1 MVHRK
6 SWGRIVAIVILGL
19 AALCAPASSQQ
30 FSTPKNVSNNSDFS
44 FTPQLAVDLGGNI
57 YVVWEDDTDTNSNIL
72 FSRSTDGGTFSAPK
86 GVSNSAGFSFNPRIA
101 VDSGGTIN
109 VVWQDSPDFFRTS
122 NVFFSRSN
130 DGGNTFS
137 TPINLSQTI
146 VSAFYSVPQIAV
158 DTAGNI
164 SVVWESDTGNFA
176 IWFSGSSDGGTTFSG
191 PKMLSTN
198 TGGSIDPQ
206 IAVDKN
212 GNINVVWEDDI
223 AGHSDISFRRSIDG
237 GATFLPILM
246 PKNLSN
252 PDGSFI
258 ASSHSPRIAVDL
270 SGNINVVWAGTDP
283 IDFNADIFFSRSN
296 DNGENFSPPKN
307 LSKNTVLFGDSG
319 IPQIAVDLVGN
330 INVVWEAPDTNPDIF
345 FARSSDGGAN
355 FSTPPPKISN
365 GLGSSRNARLALDT
379 HGNID
384 VAWEDSTGNRDIFFT
399 RSTDSGTS
407 FPTIVNLS
415 NDSGLSLAAQMAADK
430 DGNLNVVW
438 QDNTP
443 GISQIFFSR
452 LPADAGANQPPTI
465 VTPPANQTVTAGQ
478 TATFSVTASGT
489 APLSYQWQKNGADI
503 NGATLASYTT
513 PVATAQDNDEQFRVV
528 VSNSVGSATS
538 SAATLTVDS
547 PPTIVTPP
555 ANQTVRAGQT
565 ATFSVTAS
573 GTAPLSYQWQKNGA
587 DINGATLASYTTPA
601 TAAQDNGA
609 EFRVVV
615 SNSAGKATS
624 NPATLTVSPP
634 ECSPTSRVSLSPDTL
649 WSPNH
654 KLVQITATLE
664 TSDGCDANP
673 AVTLESITSN
683 EPDNGLGDGDEPNDI
698 QAVGGGPIPFGTY
711 VRSFLLRA
719 ERSGMRA
726 GRVYTV
732 NYMVRNAS
740 GNKSLASAQVSVG
753 SQATEASPNRSGRKK

>member
-30 FSTPKNVSNNSDFS
+30 FSTPKNVSNNSDYS
-44 FTPQLAVDLGGNI
+44 FTPQLAVDPSGNI

-72 FSRSTDGGTFSAPK
+72 FSRLTHGEATFSSPK
-86 GVSNSAGFSFNPRIA
+86 GVSNSAGLSFNPRIA
-101 VDSGGTIN
+101 VDTGGTIN
-109 VVWQDSPDFFRTS
+109 VVWQDTSDFFRTS
-122 NVFFSRSN
+122 NVFFSRSS
-130 DGGNTFS
+130 DGGITFS

-146 VSAFYSVPQIAV
+146 VSAFYSTPQIAV

-176 IWFSGSSDGGTTFSG
+176 IWFSGSSISSDGSVTFPA

-198 TGGSIDPQ
+198 TTDGSLDPQ

-212 GNINVVWEDDI
+212 GNINVAWEDDI
-223 AGHSDISFRRSIDG
+223 TGHSDISFRRSTDG
-237 GATFLPILM
+237 GATLLPILG

-252 PDGSFI
+252 PDHPFS

-283 IDFNADIFFSRSN
+283 SDLNTDIFFSRSI
-296 DNGENFSPPKN
+296 DNGLNFSPPKN
-307 LSKNTVLFGDSG
+307 LSKNTVLFGASS
-319 IPQIAVDLVGN
+319 IPQIAVDLAGN
-330 INVVWEAPDTNPDIF
+330 INVVWKAPDTSPDIF
-345 FARSSDGGAN
+345 FARSGDGGAT
-355 FSTPPPKISN
+355 FSTAQNVSQSSGFSSN
-365 GLGSSRNARLALDT
+365 PWLTVDAG
-379 HGNID
+379 GNIN
-384 VAWEDSTGNRDIFFT
+384 VAWEVNLTPVNRDIFFT
-399 RSTDSGTS
+399 RSTDAGTT
-407 FPTIVNLS
+407 FPTPVNLS
-415 NDSGLSLAAQMAADK
+415 SDSGQSIATQMAVDK

-489 APLSYQWQKNGADI
+489 APLSYQWQKN
-503 NGATLASYTT
+503 S
-513 PVATAQDNDEQFRVV
+513 
-528 VSNSVGSATS
+528 
-538 SAATLTVDS
+538 
-547 PPTIVTPP
+547 
-555 ANQTVRAGQT
+555 
-565 ATFSVTAS
+565 
-573 GTAPLSYQWQKNGA
+573 A

-711 VRSFLLRA
+711 LRSFLLRA
-719 ERSGMRA
+719 ERSGMGA

-732 NYMVRNAS
+732 NYMVRDAS

-753 SQATEASPNRSGRKK
+753 SQATEASPNRSGRKR

>member
-1 MVHRK
+1 MVYCKR
-6 SWGRIVAIVILGL
+6 WVLIAAILMLGL
-19 AALCAPASSQQ
+19 SVMCGSVRSQQ
-30 FSTPKNVSNNSDFS
+30 FSGPKNVSNNADYS
-44 FTPQLAVDLGGNI
+44 FTPQIAMDAAGNI
-57 YVVWEDDTDTNSNIL
+57 YMAWEDDTANNSNIL
-72 FSRSTDGGTFSAPK
+72 FSRSTDGGATFFPTPMK
-86 GVSNSAGFSFNPRIA
+86 LSNSLGCSFNPVMA
-101 VDSGGTIN
+101 VDVSANIN
-109 VVWQDSPDFFRTS
+109 VVWQDSPDCRFRTS
-122 NVFFSRSN
+122 NIFFSRST
-130 DGGNTFS
+130 DGGITFS
-137 TPINLSQTI
+137 APMNLSETI
-146 VSAFYSVPQIAV
+146 ISAFYSIPQIAV
-158 DTAGNI
+158 AAGNI
-164 SVVWESDTGNFA
+164 SVVWESDTGNLG
-176 IWFSGSSDGGTTFSG
+176 IWFRSSSDGGATFSE

-206 IAVDKN
+206 IAVDKS

-223 AGHSDISFRRSIDG
+223 AGHSDISFRRSTDG
-237 GATFLPILM
+237 GAIFFPILN

-258 ASSHSPRIAVDL
+258 ASAHSPRIAADL

-283 IDFNADIFFSRSN
+283 IYFNTDIFFSRST
-296 DNGENFSPPKN
+296 DGGATFFPIPKN
-307 LSKNTVLFGDSG
+307 LSNNTVLFGDSSS
-319 IPQIAVDLVGN
+319 PQIAVDLAGN
-330 INVVWEAPDTNPDIF
+330 INVVWEAPDITPDTF
-345 FARSSDGGAN
+345 FARSGDGGAT

-365 GLGSSRNARLALDT
+365 DLGSSFNARLALDAN
-379 HGNID
+379 GNIN
-384 VAWEDSTGNRDIFFT
+384 VAWEDNTGNRDIFFT
-399 RSTDSGTS
+399 RSTGSGTS
-407 FPTIVNLS
+407 FSTIVNLS

-430 DGNLNVVW
+430 NGNLNVVW

-465 VTPPANQTVTAGQ
+465 VTPPANQTVT
-478 TATFSVTASGT
+478 
-489 APLSYQWQKNGADI
+489 
-503 NGATLASYTT
+503 
-513 PVATAQDNDEQFRVV
+513 
-528 VSNSVGSATS
+528 
-538 SAATLTVDS
+538 
-547 PPTIVTPP
+547 
-555 ANQTVRAGQT
+555 AGQT

>member
-6 SWGRIVAIVILGL
+6 SWGHVVTIVILGL
-19 AALCAPASSQQ
+19 AVMCAPASSQQ

-57 YVVWEDDTDTNSNIL
+57 YVVWEDDTNTNSNIL
-72 FSRSTDGGTFSAPK
+72 SSRSTDGGTFSAPK
-86 GVSNSAGFSFNPRIA
+86 GVSNNAGFSFNPRIA

-109 VVWQDSPDFFRTS
+109 VVWQDSPDFYRTS
-122 NVFFSRSN
+122 NVFFSRSS
-130 DGGNTFS
+130 DRGITFS
-137 TPINLSQTI
+137 TPMNLSGTSN
-146 VSAFYSVPQIAV
+146 SAFYSTPQIAV
-158 DTAGNI
+158 
-164 SVVWESDTGNFA
+164 
-176 IWFSGSSDGGTTFSG
+176 
-191 PKMLSTN
+191 
-198 TGGSIDPQ
+198 Q

-212 GNINVVWEDDI
+212 GNINVLWEDDL
-223 AGHSDISFRRSIDG
+223 AGHSDISFSRSADN
-237 GATFLPILM
+237 GATFSSPM
-246 PKNLSN
+246 NLSN
-252 PDGSFI
+252 PFGNSL
-258 ASSHSPRIAVDL
+258 ANSNSPRLAPDL
-270 SGNINVVWAGTDP
+270 LGNINVVWADINP
-283 IDFNADIFFSRSN
+283 AD
-296 DNGENFSPPKN
+296 
-307 LSKNTVLFGDSG
+307 LNT
-319 IPQIAVDLVGN
+319 
-330 INVVWEAPDTNPDIF
+330 DIF
-345 FARSSDGGAN
+345 FARSSDGGAT
-355 FSTPPPKISN
+355 FSTAQNVSRSSGFSSN
-365 GLGSSRNARLALDT
+365 PWLTVDAGA
-379 HGNID
+379 NIN
-384 VAWEDSTGNRDIFFT
+384 VSWEDNTPGNRDIFFA
-399 RSTDSGTS
+399 RSTDSGAT
-407 FPTIVNLS
+407 FPTPVNLS
-415 NDSGLSLAAQMAADK
+415 ADSGLSLAAQIAADK
-430 DGNLNVVW
+430 NGNINVAW
-438 QDNTP
+438 QDHTP

-452 LPADAGANQPPTI
+452 LPADVGANQPPTIVTPPANQTVTAGQTATFSVTASGTAPLSYQWQENGADISGATSASYTTAATTAQDNGAQFRVMVSNSAGSATSSAATLTVDSPPTI

-513 PVATAQDNDEQFRVV
+513 AATTAQDNGAQFRVM
-528 VSNSVGSATS
+528 VSNPAGSATS
-538 SAATLTVDS
+538 GMAALTVDS
-547 PPTIVTPP
+547 PPTILTPP
-555 ANQTVRAGQT
+555 ANQTVTAGQM

-601 TAAQDNGA
+601 ATAQDNGA
-609 EFRVVV
+609 QFRVVA

-624 NPATLTVSPP
+624 NPATLTVNSPP
-634 ECSPTSRVSLSPDTL
+634 ECSPTLRVSLSPDTL
-649 WSPNH
+649 WPPNH

-698 QAVGGGPIPFGTY
+698 QAVRGGPIPFGTY
-711 VRSFLLRA
+711 LRSFLLRA

>member
-6 SWGRIVAIVILGL
+6 SWGHIVAIVILGL
-19 AALCAPASSQQ
+19 AVLCTPARAQV
-30 FSTPKNVSNNSDFS
+30 FSPPKSISNNSIDSHGS
-44 FTPQLAVDLGGNI
+44 FTPQIAVDFGGNI
-57 YVVWEDDTDTNSNIL
+57 NAVWEDDTASNSNIL
-72 FSRSTDGGTFSAPK
+72 FSRSTDGGATFFPTPMK
-86 GVSNSAGFSFNPRIA
+86 LSNSLGCSFNPVMA
-101 VDSGGTIN
+101 VDVSANID
-109 VVWQDSPDFFRTS
+109 VVWQDSPDCRFRTS
-122 NVFFSRSN
+122 NIFFSRST
-130 DGGNTFS
+130 DGGITFS
-137 TPINLSQTI
+137 APMNLSETI
-146 VSAFYSVPQIAV
+146 ISAFYSIPQIAV
-158 DTAGNI
+158 AAGNI
-164 SVVWESDTGNFA
+164 SVVWESDTGNLG
-176 IWFSGSSDGGTTFSG
+176 IWFRSSSDGGATFSE

-206 IAVDKN
+206 IAVDKS

-223 AGHSDISFRRSIDG
+223 AGHSDLSFRRSTDG
-237 GATFLPILM
+237 GATFFPILN

-252 PDGSFI
+252 PHGSFI
-258 ASSHSPRIAVDL
+258 ASAHSPRIAVHL
-270 SGNINVVWAGTDP
+270 A
-283 IDFNADIFFSRSN
+283 
-296 DNGENFSPPKN
+296 
-307 LSKNTVLFGDSG
+307 
-319 IPQIAVDLVGN
+319 GN
-330 INVVWEAPDTNPDIF
+330 INVVWEAPDITPDTF
-345 FARSSDGGAN
+345 FARSGDGGAT

-365 GLGSSRNARLALDT
+365 DLGSSSNARLALDAN
-379 HGNID
+379 GNIN
-384 VAWEDSTGNRDIFFT
+384 VAWEDNTGNRDIFFT
-399 RSTDSGTS
+399 RSTGSGTS
-407 FPTIVNLS
+407 FSTIVNLS

-430 DGNLNVVW
+430 NGNLNVVW

-452 LPADAGANQPPTI
+452 LPADVGANQPPTI

-489 APLSYQWQKNGADI
+489 APLS
-503 NGATLASYTT
+503 S
-513 PVATAQDNDEQFRVV
+513 
-528 VSNSVGSATS
+528 
-538 SAATLTVDS
+538 
-547 PPTIVTPP
+547 
-555 ANQTVRAGQT
+555 
-565 ATFSVTAS
+565 
-573 GTAPLSYQWQKNGA
+573 QWQKNGA

-683 EPDNGLGDGDEPNDI
+683 EPDNGLGDGGEPNDI

-711 VRSFLLRA
+711 LRSFLLRA
-719 ERSGMRA
+719 ERSGMGA

-732 NYMVRNAS
+732 NYMVRDAS
-740 GNKSLASAQVSVG
+740 GNESLASAQVSVG
-753 SQATEASPNRSGRKK
+753 SQTTEASPNRSGRKK